1 MTIES
6 AMADAHLSVICYPR
20 YDEHPG
26 MHTGATRMHTGE
38 RPYGNPPYAT
48 ATWHRRRY
56 EAGAAPTTTA
66 YRWFGPWF
74 GLTPPRRPP
83 RPVSA
88 GPGPRHCWGFGAF
101 ERYGA
106 VNSVRRYRGPVIE
119 PSFRVTVLQR
129 GGGGLHSKWSVS
141 TRHGTTPAQR
151 ARQGLWRNGEARNS
165 EPRPRSAG
173 QKRGHTLG
181 RRLPCEN

>member
-1 MTIES
+1 MRSRT
-6 AMADAHLSVICYPR
+6 CYPR

-119 PSFRVTVLQR
+119 PSFRVTILQR
-129 GGGGLHSKWSVS
+129 GGGGLAFKMVS
-141 TRHGTTPAQR
+141 EHTARNHTSA
-151 ARQGLWRNGEARNS
+151 ARQAGPLERRETQSLGQGARVRSVGTRTIGL
-165 EPRPRSAG
+165 
-173 QKRGHTLG
+173 
-181 RRLPCEN
+181 